1 MESNCRNSVTLL
13 HTRSCPGHQTLLREE
28 DGLKMLLSIYIRIVK
43 LPLKS
48 WLKPSAKLISGR
60 VEELQSSWEVQLN
73 HRRHRLTVCYRPIFN
88 IIWVLPQYTAPT
100 IHNGTVAKLQSSANW
115 TPYRIKHNPNNPKI
129 PEIPVNS
136 SNPKSHRNPNNSRNP
151 NNLSNHNEDH
161 HQEAAPPPAV
171 HHLEEELDRLT
182 GKIVSFKR
190 LFLNSEKIWG
200 IRVFSNVVQS
210 LPINSEFPI

>member
-1 MESNCRNSVTLL
+1 MALL
-13 HTRSCPGHQTLLREE
+13 LNFN
-28 DGLKMLLSIYIRIVK
+28 
-43 LPLKS
+43 
-48 WLKPSAKLISGR
+48 R
-60 VEELQSSWEVQLN
+60 VPTEHPTELN
-73 HRRHRLTVCYRPIFN
+73 TIPI
-88 IIWVLPQYTAPT
+88 IPI
-100 IHNGTVAKLQSSANW
+100 
-115 TPYRIKHNPNNPKI
+115 I

-190 LFLNSEKIWG
+190 LFLNSEKNLG
-200 IRVFSNVVQS
+200 NSCVFQRCPKSPN
-210 LPINSEFPI
+210 

>member
-1 MESNCRNSVTLL
+1 MESNLRNSNIVCLDYSTILNIK
-13 HTRSCPGHQTLLREE
+13 TFPNSYPGHQT
-28 DGLKMLLSIYIRIVK
+28 LKMLLSIHIKI
-43 LPLKS
+43 
-48 WLKPSAKLISGR
+48 
-60 VEELQSSWEVQLN
+60 VQLN
-73 HRRHRLTVCYRPIFN
+73 HRRHRLTDFYRPIFN
-88 IIWVLPQYTAPT
+88 IIWVWPQYTAPI

-129 PEIPVNS
+129 PENPVNS